1 MGQRGPAPTPTEILK
16 LRGSTL
22 VTKRRQRSEAK
33 GTSGTP
39 RCPQW
44 LDADAKAAW
53 RQLVPQ
59 LQTMGVLTRID
70 GNALARYCR
79 LWSRWRKAEAFLDQH
94 GEVYPLK
101 DENGR
106 VKYLQQWPQV
116 AIASKLAHLLTRLE
130 QEFGMTP
137 SARTR
142 IQVEPRTAEKTSE
155 KSRFFNAG

>member
-1 MGQRGPAPTPTEILK
+1 LK

-22 VTKRRQRSEAK
+22 VTKRRERSEAK
-33 GTSGTP
+33 GPSGKP

-44 LDADAKAAW
+44 LDADAKAVW

-59 LQTMGVLTRID
+59 LQTMGVFTRVD
-70 GNALARYCR
+70 SNPLARYCR

-101 DENGR
+101 DEGGR

-116 AIASKLAHLLTRLE
+116 AIAGKLAHLLTRLE

-142 IQVEPRTAEKTSE
+142 IQVDPQPAEDSSG
-155 KSRFFNAG
+155 KSRFFGVG